1 MNYTN
6 YNQLKTLQE
15 KINKLY
21 VCKSG
26 DTMTGN
32 LNMSCNNIINIQDI
46 SLCNGG
52 NILMNC
58 GNIRTINSITFC
70 DPVNLNNNVMLFS
83 DISSIIQNTYLPS
96 INNQPVSLSRMSIF
110 YNDVSYTVPGG
121 GDVTISFGNEI
132 VNQLNLSISGNIISP
147 SIDISGQYVELYAD
161 IQINTIANNTD
172 FSFDISGIDCN
183 FFEIIDSRSVSK
195 KNNVFYLTF
204 GPHIF
209 LPQQWANCSQ
219 FVFKLVE
226 NVGNSFNVILTKI
239 VFKSY
244 YL

>member
-32 LNMSCNNIINIQDI
+32 LNMSCNNILN
-46 SLCNGG
+46 
-52 NILMNC
+52 
-58 GNIRTINSITFC
+58 INSITFC

-83 DISSIIQNTYLPS
+83 DISSSIQNTYLPS

-110 YNDVSYTVPGG
+110 YNDVSYTVPSG
-121 GDVTISFGNEI
+121 GDVTISFGNKI

-161 IQINTIANNTD
+161 IQIDTLANNTD

-209 LPQQWANCSQ
+209 LPQQWANCTQ

-226 NVGNSFNVILTKI
+226 NVGNEFNVILTKI